1 MSTSEQQEIA
11 LLRQR
16 INRLEA
22 QVDFLYRHLGVT
34 FTEDSRDTDD
44 PKIIAALRTNN
55 IIEAIKLYRERTNVS
70 LAEAKAAVE
79 AMRSR
84 LGI

>member
-1 MSTSEQQEIA
+1 MSTIEQQEIS

-22 QVDFLYRHLGVT
+22 QVELLYRHLGIT
-34 FTEDSRDTDD
+34 FVEDSRDTDD
-44 PKIIAALRTNN
+44 PRIVAALRSNN
-55 IIEAIKLYRERTNVS
+55 MIEAIKLYREKTGVG
-70 LAEAKAAVE
+70 LAEAKSAVE
-79 AMRSR
+79 AMRGR

>member
-1 MSTSEQQEIA
+1 MSTLEQQEIS

-22 QVDFLYRHLGVT
+22 QVDQLYRHLGLT
-34 FTEDSRDTDD
+34 FVEDSRETDD
-44 PKIIAALRTNN
+44 PKIIAALRANN
-55 IIEAIKLYRERTNVS
+55 MIEAIKLYRERTNVS
-70 LAEAKAAVE
+70 LAEAKSAVE